1 MSEEKYRFVAEW
13 FDPTVKI
20 KRTFLLS
27 YYPSDGSVEM
37 YDVNLKRSFLKKM
50 KCDTVNFTDMY
61 VGSTVNIL
69 TRQLHITDFGDQAT
83 RNKFTRQTEATLAI
97 IKSSGLE
104 CMGRII
110 DVIQANGLTISK
122 GRMMKIP
129 ELGSD
134 EAFRDSS
141 LSGHIG
147 VDPVVILELR
157 GDGAVGLWMNLLGFT
172 ASEDCKGFQSPRI
185 DLGHLKSHCV
195 GPQDVNS
202 VEKELNI
209 YFPPNGNS
217 HCNTASFKN
226 TTCCIIKPHALREG
240 TAGKIIQAITD
251 AGFSINAFEVMA
263 MDQATASEFLE
274 VYKGVVAEYQ
284 EMTAQLVSGPCFALE
299 ISSNCGIDTPLEF
312 RKFVGPSN
320 PEIAKHLRPETL
332 RARFGHDKVKNA
344 VHCTDLPEDAVL
356 EIEYLFK
363 ILSID

>member
-1 MSEEKYRFVAEW
+1 MSEEKYRFVADW

-37 YDVNLKRSFLKKM
+37 YDVNLKRPFLKKM
-50 KCDTVNFTDMY
+50 KCDTINFTDMY

-69 TRQLHITDFGDQAT
+69 TRQLHITDFGDLPT

-97 IKSSGLE
+97 IKHSGMKN
-104 CMGRII
+104 MGNII
-110 DVIQANGLTISK
+110 DVIQSNGLTISK

-129 ELGSD
+129 ECGSN
-134 EAFRDSS
+134 EAFRDSC
-141 LSGHIG
+141 LSSHIG
-147 VDPVVILELR
+147 EDAVLVLELR
-157 GDGAVGLWMNLLGFT
+157 GDGAIGLWMNLLGIPS
-172 ASEDCKGFQSPRI
+172 SEDCKSFQLPRFE
-185 DLGHLKSHCV
+185 LGDLKSYCV
-195 GPQDVNS
+195 GPDNVNS
-202 VEKELNI
+202 VGKELNI
-209 YFPPNGNS
+209 YFPPYGNC

-226 TTCCIIKPHALREG
+226 TTCCIIKPHAIREG
-240 TAGKIIQAITD
+240 IAGKIIQAIID
-251 AGFSINAFEVMA
+251 CGFSIKAFEVIT

-284 EMTAQLVSGPCFALE
+284 EMTAQMVSGPCFALE
-299 ISSNCGIDTPLEF
+299 ISSSSGAGTPLEF

-320 PEIAKHLRPETL
+320 PEIARHLRPETL

-356 EIEYLFK
+356 EVEYLFK
-363 ILSID
+363 ILTID